1 MVLSNIINKYTCN
14 FRALPNIINRIK
26 SNKQVPI
33 LDFANE
39 DYNNFKH
46 NYKVI
51 HDSFVN
57 YPDNTFALKFSSLGL
72 SKDNENNAFNL
83 SKKIINIAEKSK
95 SVVLIDAEQ
104 NEIQKTI
111 DLWTGRLVVEFN
123 KKRPIV
129 YKTYQMYRKDSMDN
143 FKKDLEFFKNS
154 YFGIKLVRGA
164 YYNTDINNGVLFEN
178 KNETDKAYND
188 AVEYFNTLNNPKHFL
203 IVASHNEHSIKM
215 LDKYKNNNISVA
227 HLLGFSDNLSKQL
240 VDKDYKVYKYLPYGD
255 YKDTLP
261 YLIRRLYENYP
272 MLLHLKR

>member
-14 FRALPNIINRIK
+14 FRALQNIINRIK

-104 NEIQKTI
+104 NEIQKTDYTKLSTI
-111 DLWTGRLVVEFN
+111 NQIQQIFREANILVFWLKYRFISHSE
-123 KKRPIV
+123 
-129 YKTYQMYRKDSMDN
+129 TY
-143 FKKDLEFFKNS
+143 
-154 YFGIKLVRGA
+154 I
-164 YYNTDINNGVLFEN
+164 YNTFIFVL
-178 KNETDKAYND
+178 
-188 AVEYFNTLNNPKHFL
+188 
-203 IVASHNEHSIKM
+203 
-215 LDKYKNNNISVA
+215 
-227 HLLGFSDNLSKQL
+227 
-240 VDKDYKVYKYLPYGD
+240 
-255 YKDTLP
+255 
-261 YLIRRLYENYP
+261 
-272 MLLHLKR
+272 